1 MASILAIGK
10 RWRAQVRIKGRSIA
24 KTFRTKSEAERW
36 ARTMEIEVESGNAS
50 ALKKDLATLIADYR
64 IVREE
69 SGRPIGPT
77 TNEHYMLKRLTLKL
91 GDKIAAQLTTQDIVS
106 YAQARRTEDGVG
118 GYTVEMELSKL
129 GTVLRHMAGMLD
141 ANIPDAVTKARPML
155 KHLHLVEGG
164 KTRERRPTGAEL
176 TSILLWFSDNPQ
188 YGLPMVDIVT
198 VLLRSGFRRGELF
211 RITWDDLDEAARMV
225 MVRDRKHPRQKKGND
240 EWVPLI
246 AEAFEIVT
254 RQPRIDKR
262 IFPFEPGTASKYFK
276 WACDA
281 SKIVDL
287 HMHDLRHEAASA
299 LFEAGWEIPEVA
311 AVTGHKDWRNLKRY
325 TNLKPEDIAEKGRVI
340 IFPNKAA

>member
-1 MASILAIGK
+1 MASIIAIGK

-36 ARTMEIEVESGNAS
+36 ARATEIDIEAGNAT
-50 ALKKDLATLIADYR
+50 ALKLSLEVLIGDYQTLR
-64 IVREE
+64 QK
-69 SGRPIGPT
+69 SGRPVGPT
-77 TNEHYMLKRLTLKL
+77 SNEHYMMKRLKLKL
-91 GDKIAAQLTTQDIVS
+91 GDKIATELTTQDIVS

-129 GTVLRHMAGMLD
+129 GTILRHMAGMLD
-141 ANIPDAVTKARPML
+141 ADIPDAVAKARPML
-155 KHLHLVEGG
+155 KHLHLVETG
-164 KTRERRPTGAEL
+164 KKRERRPAAAEL
-176 TSILLWFSDNPQ
+176 TAIFKWFVDNPQ
-188 YGLPMVDIVT
+188 YTLPMTDVIT
-198 VLLRSGFRRGELF
+198 VLLRSGFRRGEIF

-225 MVRDRKHPRQKKGND
+225 MVRDRKHPRMKKGND

-246 AEAFEIVT
+246 AEAFEIVKC
-254 RQPRIDKR
+254 QPRTDKR
-262 IFPFEPGTASKYFK
+262 IFPYEPGTASKYFK

-281 SKIVDL
+281 SNIVDL
-287 HMHDLRHEAASA
+287 HLHDLRHEAASA

-340 IFPNKAA
+340 IFQTKAA